1 MRLGSV
7 STEGPVEE
15 ARRPS
20 PARFGIVAGL
30 LVALLLSF
38 LLPSGGVIGATRVV
52 LSGGAL
58 LALPGALLI
67 ARADAEGDWIVRF
80 VGAVIASIAFYV
92 LVAYLA
98 VAVRIH
104 LSRAVFV
111 LPGLAVSCVLLVG
124 WRRGPSARTSLKAL
138 GLTVLLAGGA
148 VGTAIVAHLVLPST
162 PVESS
167 FSLSAPTATIA
178 GTTVSI
184 PVEIARVHFPGAIS
198 LIVYVGNTGVEH
210 ETISAAV
217 THVVLKVAAPP
228 STTSCPAVSITSN
241 DGAYL
246 SPHVSCGA

>member
-1 MRLGSV
+1 MPEPAG
-7 STEGPVEE
+7 TEAPVEQ

-20 PARFGIVAGL
+20 PTRFGIVAGL

-38 LLPSGGVIGATRVV
+38 LLPSGGAAGAIRVV

-67 ARADAEGDWIVRF
+67 TRADTEGDWILRL
-80 VGAVIASIAFYV
+80 VGAVIASMAFYV

-98 VAVRIH
+98 VALHVH
-104 LSRAVFV
+104 LGRAVFV
-111 LPGLAVSCVLLVG
+111 LPGVAVSCLLLVG
-124 WRRGPSARTSLKAL
+124 WQRGPSARNSLKAL
-138 GLTVLLAGGA
+138 GLALLLAGGA
-148 VGTAIVAHLVLPST
+148 VGVAIVTHLLLPST

-184 PVEIARVHFPGAIS
+184 PVEVARVHFPGAIS
-198 LIVYVGNTGVEH
+198 LTVYVGNTGVEH

-228 STTSCPAVSITSN
+228 SVGSCPAVSIRSN

-246 SPHVSCGA
+246 SPHLPCRA